1 MRIFPANL
9 KLLRFHISATG
20 VYDMKRT
27 FALFIVLAVLVGTI
41 FLCGCTSAP
50 QKTVPAGS
58 NTTAPAA
65 PVETGTKTVLNIG
78 YQPSTHQMAFM
89 TAYSKG
95 WYNETLAPYGIKE
108 VKPFNFPT
116 GAPEMQAMLAG
127 DLDFAYVGSAPFVTA
142 VATGLDAKIIGAVQ
156 IQGSDLVLRTGLNYT
171 APADLKG
178 LKIATFP
185 AGTIQDTILRTWLKE
200 QGLDDTKDVEIIAM
214 GPGDATTAII
224 AGKVDAVFLPA
235 PGPTTVEQAGAG
247 KIIVHSGQMAP
258 EHACCVLVASGNMIR
273 NHPDIVQSVLSIHQ
287 KATEFNK
294 QNTTEA
300 AGYMA
305 TMTGMNASIITRS
318 LEEWDGK
325 WIADPNII
333 IKSVTTFA
341 SEQQALGYIKRNVSE
356 QDLFDTTFWAKVG
369 Q

>member
-1 MRIFPANL
+1 
-9 KLLRFHISATG
+9 
-20 VYDMKRT
+20 MKRA
-27 FALFIVLAVLVGTI
+27 FAFFIVLALMAGAV

-50 QKTVPAGS
+50 QQE
-58 NTTAPAA
+58 NTSTEQPAA
-65 PVETGTKTVLNIG
+65 SAPVAGVSDKSVLNIG

-95 WYNETLAPYGIKE
+95 WYVESLSSSGIKE

-142 VATGLDAKIIGAVQ
+142 VASGLDAKIIGAVQ
-156 IQGSDLVLRTGLNYT
+156 TQGSDLVLRTGLNYT

-235 PGPTTVEQAGAG
+235 PAPTTVKKAGAG
-247 KIIVHSGQMAP
+247 SIIVHSGEMSP
-258 EHACCVLVASGNMIR
+258 NHACCVLVASGKMIR
-273 NHPDIVQSVLSIHQ
+273 DHPDIVQEVLAIHQ
-287 KATEFNK
+287 KATAYNK
-294 QNTTEA
+294 ENLDEA

-305 TMTGMNASIITRS
+305 AMTGMDTSVITLS
-318 LEEWDGK
+318 LDEWDGE
-325 WIADPNII
+325 WVADPAII
-333 IKSVTTFA
+333 IKSVTGFA
-341 SEQQALGYIKRNVSE
+341 TEQQALGYIKKVVTE
-356 QDLFDTTFWAKVG
+356 QDLFDTSFWAKIN